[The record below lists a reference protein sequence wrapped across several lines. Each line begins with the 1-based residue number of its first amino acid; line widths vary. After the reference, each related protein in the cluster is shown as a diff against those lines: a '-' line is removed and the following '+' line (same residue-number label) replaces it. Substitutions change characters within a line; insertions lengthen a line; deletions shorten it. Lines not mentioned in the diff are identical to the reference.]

1 MPAHANPAGKH
12 RRFFIIVFLLFCVVP
27 LPAIKLRAQGTG
39 QPVFSSA
46 GFFSVKNSGRTVVS
60 MNPAWRFQ
68 KGDFSGAH
76 LPEYDDSNWQ
86 VVSLPHGTDILPEE
100 GSGGVNYQGIVWYRK
115 HFTPEPGTE
124 GKKLILHF
132 EAIMG
137 KSEIWLNGTL
147 LRKHYGG
154 FLPVVV
160 DITEEILHG
169 RPNLLAVKADN
180 SDDPSYPPGKAQ
192 DMLDFAYFGGIYR
205 DCWLVS
211 HNRVYITDTDL
222 ASEEAGGGLFISFDD
237 VSDARARINLKL
249 HLRNESGS
257 RFRGKVTCRLEMPGG
272 NTAAEKTIKVVL
284 PADGAD
290 HFNVSLELGNPALWS
305 PEKPFLYHLVVSLSD
320 GKGRTVDGFM
330 QRTGIRSIE
339 FRGSDGFWLN
349 GKPRPHPVI
358 GVNRHQDF
366 AEIGNA
372 LPNSVHW
379 RDAKKIK
386 DAGFDAI
393 RNAHY
398 PQDPAFMDACDA
410 LGLLVI
416 VNTPG
421 WQFWNEDPVFGERIF
436 SDIRRMIRRDRNH
449 ASVWMWEPVLNETW
463 YPEDFA
469 RQASELVKKEY
480 PYPYCWTVC
489 DAEAPGS
496 EHFPVLYA
504 HPFNGDR
511 DRALQHTDPGK
522 SYFTR
527 EWGDNVDDWNSHN
540 SPSRVH
546 RSWGESAM
554 LVQAV
559 HYASPPYVYTS
570 LNTLHQVS
578 RQHAGGCLWHVFDH
592 NRGYHP
598 DPFYGGIMDAYRQP
612 KTSAFMF
619 RSQRSAEVSGP
630 MVFIAHEMTPF
641 SSGDVTVYSNCESV
655 RLTFCQG
662 GKTTELFPDYR
673 TSSLPHPPLVFRDA
687 YNFMADK
694 ERSMNG
700 RPEEVFLEAEG
711 LIGGNVVAT
720 HRVMPARR
728 PAQLLLFADDEG
740 IPLRADGSDLVTVIA
755 AITDENGTIKRLNNA
770 SVKFE
775 IEGEGSLVNG
785 KKPVRASW
793 GTAPVLVRAGLR
805 PGPVKL
811 RASVTPEGTHTP
823 VSAVLEIKTEPSQ
836 YPLLYDEMEAR
847 QIVQNPAESV
857 KEINPGRDSLKL
869 ENERLRRELNQLK
882 LKEVE
887 RQQKEF
893 GEKPE

>member
-1 MPAHANPAGKH
+1 MPANANPGSKH
-12 RRFFIIVFLLFCVVP
+12 RRFFIIVLLLSVAVS
-27 LPAIKLRAQGTG
+27 LPGIELCAQKSG
-39 QPVFSSA
+39 QTVFSTA
-46 GFFSVKNSGRTVVS
+46 GFFGLENSGRTAVS
-60 MNPAWRFQ
+60 MNPAWRFH
-68 KGDFSGAH
+68 KGDVSGAH

-115 HFTPEPGTE
+115 HFTLKPGMKD
-124 GKKLILHF
+124 KKLILHF

-147 LRKHYGG
+147 LCKHYGG

-160 DITEEILHG
+160 AITDNILHG
-169 RPNLLAVKADN
+169 KPNLLAVKADN

-211 HNRVYITDTDL
+211 HNHVYITDPNL
-222 ASEEAGGGLFISFDD
+222 ASEEAGGGLFISFDE
-237 VSDARARINLKL
+237 VSDTKARINLKL
-249 HLRNESGS
+249 HLRNESDS
-257 RFRGKVTCRLEMPGG
+257 RFSGKVTYQLEVPGG
-272 NTAAEKTIKVVL
+272 ITAAKKTIKIML
-284 PADGAD
+284 PAKGTD
-290 HFNVSLELGNPALWS
+290 HFNASVELDNPALWS
-305 PEKPFLYHLVVSLSD
+305 PENPFLYHLVVSLSD
-320 GKGRTVDGFM
+320 GKGKIVDGFM

-339 FRGSDGFWLN
+339 FRGSEGFWLN
-349 GKPRPHPVI
+349 GKLRPHPVI

-372 LPNSVHW
+372 LPNSLHW
-379 RDAKKIK
+379 RDVKKIK
-386 DAGFDAI
+386 DAGFEAI

-398 PQDPAFMDACDA
+398 PQDPAFMDACDE

-436 SDIRRMIRRDRNH
+436 SDIRQMIRRDRNH

-469 RQASELVKKEY
+469 RQAGEMVKKEY

-489 DAEAPGS
+489 DAEARGS
-496 EHFPVLYA
+496 EHFPVHYA
-504 HPFNGDR
+504 HPFNGDI
-511 DRALQHTDPGK
+511 DRALQQTDPEK

-554 LVQAV
+554 LVQAM

-578 RQHAGGCLWHVFDH
+578 RQHVGGCLWHVFDH

-619 RSQRSAEVSGP
+619 RSQRSPEESEP
-630 MVFIAHEMTPF
+630 MVYIAHEMTPF
-641 SSGDVTVYSNCESV
+641 SPADVTVYSNCESV
-655 RLTFCQG
+655 RLTFCKD
-662 GKTTELFPDYR
+662 GKTTECFPDFR
-673 TSSLPHPPLVFRDA
+673 TSALPHPPLVFRDT
-687 YNFMADK
+687 YNFMEDK
-694 ERSMNG
+694 ERSMDG
-700 RPEEVFLEAEG
+700 RPEEVFLKAEG

-720 HRVMPARR
+720 HRIMPARR
-728 PAQLLLFADDEG
+728 PAQLLLFADYEG
-740 IPLRADGSDLVTVIA
+740 MPMRAGGSDLVTVIA
-755 AITDENGTIKRLNNA
+755 AVADENGTIKRLSNA
-770 SVKFE
+770 RIKFE

-785 KKPVRASW
+785 KEPVKVNW
-793 GTAPVLVRAGLR
+793 GTAPVLVRAGLN
-805 PGPVKL
+805 PGIIKL
-811 RASVTPEGTHTP
+811 RAAVTPEGTHTP
-823 VSAVLEIKTEPSQ
+823 VSAVLEIKTEPSLH
-836 YPLLYDEMEAR
+836 PMLFDEEEAL
-847 QIVQNPAESV
+847 QILQNPTESV
-857 KEINPGRDSLKL
+857 EEVNTGADSLKL
-869 ENERLRRELNQLK
+869 ENERLRMELNRLK

-893 GEKPE
+893 GENPE